1 MYCFTLFG
9 NANPVQLGPQN
20 QHILQKILYQIKEV
34 VYTLK
39 AWPFI
44 FRYVAFFLV
53 PKIMIPN
60 ESFIRSGKLPAYP
73 SPKPTFC
80 PKLEVS
86 VNDGLGE
93 G

>member
-1 MYCFTLFG
+1 MTFYFQVCG
-9 NANPVQLGPQN
+9 
-20 QHILQKILYQIKEV
+20 I
-34 VYTLK
+34 
-39 AWPFI
+39 
-44 FRYVAFFLV
+44 FLV

-60 ESFIRSGKLPAYP
+60 ESFIRSGKLPTYP